1 MKRMADENGRAGRER
16 TRRRRSS
23 GLIVF
28 LTILFIAVIGIVGA
42 AIFFRV
48 SEVEIEGES
57 RYTDEQIISA
67 SGIEIGDSMLMLR
80 GGPSEEAIKSEMPYI
95 GNVSIEK
102 QYPGKVVIKV
112 DERAAVACM
121 RVGNETWLLD
131 SNLKALEVTD
141 GLAVKTYSF
150 IKGFTTAKASAGH
163 VLSVGEEEK
172 TKLRYASE
180 VLSSLEELGII
191 GDVTLVD
198 VSNISGITVE
208 YQNRF
213 KVKLGTGENIGHKLA
228 RLDGIIPYLDDDDR
242 GVIDVSGDSE
252 SYFIPD

>member
-1 MKRMADENGRAGRER
+1 
-16 TRRRRSS
+16 
-23 GLIVF
+23 
-28 LTILFIAVIGIVGA
+28 
-42 AIFFRV
+42 
-48 SEVEIEGES
+48 
-57 RYTDEQIISA
+57 
-67 SGIEIGDSMLMLR
+67 
-80 GGPSEEAIKSEMPYI
+80 
-95 GNVSIEK
+95 
-102 QYPGKVVIKV
+102 
-112 DERAAVACM
+112 M

-228 RLDGIIPYLDDDDR
+228 RLDGIIPSLDDDDR